1 MQKTREFLPYA
12 LPLIDDEEINEV
24 CRVLKS
30 GWITTGPL
38 TKQFEEQFRDY
49 IGAKHAIAVNSCTAG
64 LHLSLIVSNVGPGD
78 EVITTPMTFC
88 ASVNT
93 IEHSGATPVLVDIDE
108 KTFNI
113 NPELIEAKITNKTK
127 AIVPVHYAGQACEMD
142 EINEIARKYNLLVI
156 EDAAHAIGTEYKG
169 KKVGQDSY
177 SASYSFYATKNL
189 TTAEGGMIVTNN
201 DELAEKL
208 RVLALHGISKDAWKR
223 YTSEG
228 NWFYEVIY
236 PGYKYNMTDLQSAL
250 GIHQLAKIDQFNQ
263 VRTEYAD
270 IYNKAFSDMP
280 EIITPQEVTEG
291 KMCWHLYVIRL
302 NGISRNIF
310 IEEMKK
316 ANIGTSVHFIP
327 IHYHPFYKDKYNY
340 KKGDFPVTEKVF
352 DQIVS
357 LPLYPKMTQNDIQKT
372 IDSTIQIIEKLK
384 LTTKV

>member
-1 MQKTREFLPYA
+1 MQKTSEFLPYA
-12 LPLIDDEEINEV
+12 LPLIDDDEINEV

-38 TKQFEEQFRDY
+38 TKKFEETFKTY

-64 LHLSLIVSNVGPGD
+64 LHLSFIASNIGAGD

-88 ASVNT
+88 ATVNT
-93 IEHSGATPVLVDIDE
+93 IEHCGATPVLVDIDE

-113 NPELIEAKITNKTK
+113 NPDHIESKITEKTK
-127 AIVPVHYAGQACEMD
+127 AIVPVHFAGQACEMD
-142 EINEIARKYNLLVI
+142 KIYAIAKKHNLLVI

-169 KKVGQDSY
+169 NKIGKDSY

-208 RVLALHGISKDAWKR
+208 RILALHGISKDAWKR

-236 PGYKYNMTDLQSAL
+236 PGFKYNMTDMQSAL
-250 GIHQLAKIDQFNQ
+250 GLHQLAKIDHFNQ
-263 VRTEYAD
+263 KRTKYAL
-270 IYNKAFSDMP
+270 IYNNTFKNIP
-280 EIITPQEVTEG
+280 EIMTPEDITEG

-302 NGISRNIF
+302 NNISRNDF

-327 IHYHPFYKDKYNY
+327 IHYHPYYKNKYGY
-340 KKGDFPVTEKVF
+340 SRGDFPVTEKIF
-352 DQIVS
+352 EQIVS
-357 LPLYPKMTQNDIQKT
+357 LPLYPKMTEENVNYVAKT
-372 IDSTIQIIEKLK
+372 TINIINKLK
-384 LTTKV
+384 EN